1 MMHCFTFLQQ
11 VLFLR
16 KKQYNIHYLQTK
28 CSHDAIV
35 ILLYIQN
42 VEDQGS
48 TTGQV
53 KSNSTCFNVLV
64 SDIVIYFSNKNLL
77 LFENNL
83 SLNAL

>member
-1 MMHCFTFLQQ
+1 MQL
-11 VLFLR
+11 LFC
-16 KKQYNIHYLQTK
+16 Y
-28 CSHDAIV
+28 
-35 ILLYIQN
+35 YIQN
-42 VEDQGS
+42 VEDQDS

>member
-35 ILLYIQN
+35 ILL
-42 VEDQGS
+42 
-48 TTGQV
+48 
-53 KSNSTCFNVLV
+53 
-64 SDIVIYFSNKNLL
+64 
-77 LFENNL
+77 
-83 SLNAL
+83 LNIEC